1 MVELTKA
8 EEAFIVSERKRQ
20 AAKAEMER
28 HERELSVLRRVGRY
42 SATRYSGG
50 HHPTYGVYDG
60 ENLIC
65 LCVYRKGAFSLLDY
79 LTTRKTESE
88 ARHDTTDIV

>member
-1 MVELTKA
+1 MIELTKA
-8 EEAFIVSERKRQ
+8 EETFIINERKRQ
-20 AAKAEMER
+20 AAKAERER
-28 HERELSVLRRVGRY
+28 RERELSVLRRVGRY

-60 ENLIC
+60 NSLIC

-79 LTTRKTESE
+79 LTAHKTESE
-88 ARHDTTDIV
+88 A